1 MFVHPNTRVVARVRY
16 RLRRVLLSAGI
27 VGIVIF
33 DNSNNSNDVDFKKEL
48 PGLAVCSGAMLKA
61 I

>member
-1 MFVHPNTRVVARVRY
+1 MVRDTP
-16 RLRRVLLSAGI
+16 RRVLLSAGI

-33 DNSNNSNDVDFKKEL
+33 DNSNNSNNVDFKKEL
-48 PGLAVCSGAMLKA
+48 PALAVCSGAMLKA

>member
-1 MFVHPNTRVVARVRY
+1 
-16 RLRRVLLSAGI
+16 LSAGI

-33 DNSNNSNDVDFKKEL
+33 DNSNNSNNVDFKKEL
-48 PGLAVCSGAMLKA
+48 SALFVCSGAMLKA

>member
-16 RLRRVLLSAGI
+16 WLRRVLLSAGI

-33 DNSNNSNDVDFKKEL
+33 DNSNNSNNVDFKKDL
-48 PGLAVCSGAMLKA
+48 PALAVCSGAMLKA